1 MKIRKLFLSL
11 SMLLAFGIFATSCS
25 SDGSDCISN
34 LTDEDLE
41 GTFIGEHQLGLSNQ
55 VIDLLLVIVNDDR
68 PDTAKLVRDD
78 LKFFEDTLT
87 TDATTVYSEL
97 LEIAL
102 TIAKACD
109 NDVDVEEYTAS
120 SITLSGGIEVKNA
133 KVTGTATLDGD
144 VLTTKLKIQGTVSN
158 IPIRPTNVTGTF
170 TRTVLEEMI
179 PVEEVK

>member
-1 MKIRKLFLSL
+1 MKFRKLFLSL

-25 SDGSDCISN
+25 GDGGCISN
-34 LTDEDLE
+34 LEDEDLE
-41 GTFIGEHQLGLSNQ
+41 GTFIGVHQLGLSNQ
-55 VIDLLLVIVNDDR
+55 VIDLLLVIVNEDR
-68 PDTAKLVRDD
+68 PDTAKLVRNDI
-78 LKFFEDTLT
+78 KFFDDTLT

-109 NDVDVEEYTAS
+109 NDVKVEDYTAS

-144 VLTTKLKIQGTVSN
+144 VLTTKLKIQGSVSGIS
-158 IPIRPTNVTGTF
+158 IPPTNVNGTF
-170 TRTVLEEMI
+170 NRVNL
-179 PVEEVK
+179 